1 MTIDWLSRSGVNAS
15 LLAKEEEVIMIGVVI
30 EPAVYIEPLTYG
42 SFFYWFRHI
51 LFVMVVTFPFVR
63 WGYLWWVGGGR
74 IRFRRNESGRIIGLQ
89 YSSPI
94 NLWTRPSGD
103 RERSPMSGRLTQE
116 QVMALPEMEYVHSKD
131 LDDDYSPKRDTDIE
145 GKANRTSMVDAEPLG
160 EVRIL
165 VSRGSTDLEEDKTK
179 TKDSETTSLDTPV
192 TSTDTDEEQPAAAS
206 PVSRNFSSC
215 TMCSICIDDFEVGER
230 IRVLPRCGHAF
241 HTECIM
247 TWLTE
252 RQGCCPLCKINV
264 LPPEGEEESIDNEV
278 MDHEPLSNESH
289 AVN

>member
-1 MTIDWLSRSGVNAS
+1 M
-15 LLAKEEEVIMIGVVI
+15 
-30 EPAVYIEPLTYG
+30 
-42 SFFYWFRHI
+42 
-51 LFVMVVTFPFVR
+51 
-63 WGYLWWVGGGR
+63 WWVGGGR

-89 YSSPI
+89 YTRPI
-94 NLWTRPSGD
+94 ILWTRPSGD
-103 RERSPMSGRLTQE
+103 RERRSPMSGRLTQE
-116 QVMALPEMEYVHSKD
+116 QVMALPEMEYLHPKD

-145 GKANRTSMVDAEPLG
+145 GKANRTSMVDAEPHG

-192 TSTDTDEEQPAAAS
+192 TSTDTDEEQPAAGS

-264 LPPEGEEESIDNEV
+264 LPPEEEEESIDNEV

>member
-1 MTIDWLSRSGVNAS
+1 
-15 LLAKEEEVIMIGVVI
+15 
-30 EPAVYIEPLTYG
+30 
-42 SFFYWFRHI
+42 
-51 LFVMVVTFPFVR
+51 
-63 WGYLWWVGGGR
+63 
-74 IRFRRNESGRIIGLQ
+74 
-89 YSSPI
+89 
-94 NLWTRPSGD
+94 
-103 RERSPMSGRLTQE
+103 
-116 QVMALPEMEYVHSKD
+116 MALPEMEYVHPKD

-160 EVRIL
+160 QVRIL